1 MIELPYFADALTLYS
16 RLEGFGNAVLLESGG
31 DGDRARWD
39 IIGSGSIPDAD
50 ITLDSALSVPQTLE
64 RVHAARTAI
73 VERLGPID
81 ASEHRE
87 ADATLPFHGGY
98 IGHFSYELG
107 RRLHGLAPAATAMP
121 LAVVRYY
128 PWAVVQDRENERS
141 WLTGTCP
148 DALKEHLRRALEK
161 PADGP
166 ETCDNFQLD
175 APFAGP
181 WTRDHFRTCLAQVHE
196 YLLGGDCYQINIGQP
211 FKAPYRGDLKPAY
224 AALRRVA
231 RAPFSAYFPLEE
243 RRALLSVS
251 PERFLQV
258 RNGTVETRPIKG
270 TRPRHVDAEQD
281 RKAARALLASP
292 KERAE
297 NLMIVD
303 LLRNDLGRFC
313 ATGSVEV
320 DQLYRLESYATVHHL
335 TSVICGRLDA
345 GIEPIDLL
353 LGCLPG
359 GSITGAPKR
368 RAMELI
374 DELEPEAR
382 QSWCGTIFYLSR
394 DGQMDSSITIRS
406 LFADGHTLTCWAGGG
421 LVVDSEADAE
431 FREQQHKVG
440 ALLACLE
447 TACAAGPTSCRG
459 CS

>member
-1 MIELPYFADALTLYS
+1 MIELPYFADALKLFS
-16 RLEGFGNAVLLESGG
+16 CLEGFGNAVLLESGG
-31 DGDRARWD
+31 ESDQARWD
-39 IIGSGSIPDAD
+39 IIASGSIPDAD
-50 ITLDSALSVPQTLE
+50 IVLDSALSAQQTLE
-64 RVHAARTAI
+64 HVNAARGAI
-73 VERLGPID
+73 VERLQPID
-81 ASEHRE
+81 ARGQCET
-87 ADATLPFHGGY
+87 DTTPPFHGGY

-107 RRLHGLAPAATAMP
+107 RRLHALPPAATAMP

-148 DALKEHLRRALEK
+148 GATEEHLRRALEN
-161 PADGP
+161 PDVGP
-166 ETCDNFQLD
+166 KSCSSFQLD

-181 WTRDHFRTCLAQVHE
+181 WTQDHFRTCFAQVHD

-211 FKAPYRGDLKPAY
+211 FTAPYRGDLKSAY
-224 AALRRVA
+224 ASLRRVA
-231 RAPFSAYFPLEE
+231 RAPFSAYFPLGN
-243 RRALLSVS
+243 RRTLLSVS

-258 RNGTVETRPIKG
+258 RNGVVETRPIKG
-270 TRPRHVDAEQD
+270 TRPRHADAQRD
-281 RKAARALLASP
+281 RNAAQALLASP

-335 TSVICGRLDA
+335 TSVIRGRLDA
-345 GIEPIDLL
+345 GVEPIDLL

-382 QSWCGTIFYLSR
+382 QSWCGTIFYLSQ

-406 LFADGHTLTCWAGGG
+406 LFGDGQTLTCWAGGG
-421 LVVDSEADAE
+421 LVADSLADAE
-431 FREQQHKVG
+431 YQEQQDKVG

-447 TACAAGPTSCRG
+447 NA
-459 CS
+459 